1 MARKPCVLCV
11 DDSLDQLQLRV
22 ALLSQ
27 FGYHAIACTDQQSA
41 LRLVKIIAVDLCI
54 LDYHLG
60 NGETGEHIA
69 RELRVHQP
77 QLPLILLTGD
87 SDVVDSVRDW
97 FDAVF
102 TKGQLEIVAL
112 LAAMRRLIKRACARQ
127 PKRRAIHSISEVHS

>member
-27 FGYHAIACTDQQSA
+27 VGYHAIACTDQQSA
-41 LRLVKIIAVDLCI
+41 LRLAKIIAVDLCI
-54 LDYHLG
+54 LDYHLA

-69 RELRVHQP
+69 RELRMRQP
-77 QLPLILLTGD
+77 HLPLILLTGD
-87 SDVVDSVRDW
+87 SDVVDSAKNW

-102 TKGQLEIVAL
+102 TKGQVEIVAL
-112 LAAMRRLIKRACARQ
+112 LSAIKRLIRSACLRP
-127 PKRRAIHSISEVHS
+127 PKRRAIHSISGVRS